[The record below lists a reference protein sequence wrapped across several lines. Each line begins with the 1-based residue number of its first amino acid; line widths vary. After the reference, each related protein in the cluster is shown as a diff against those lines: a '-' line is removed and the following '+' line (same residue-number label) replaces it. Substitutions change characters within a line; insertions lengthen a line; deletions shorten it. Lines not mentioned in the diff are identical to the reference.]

1 MLNPTTVTG
10 PKPVRALGEA
20 NTRRSA
26 TAVLKTRL
34 RQRAVGL
41 REILEDPPAEL
52 ERQMTW
58 EVLLWA
64 PGLGRTRLRALNVRA
79 VREGSVNLAAPL
91 GALTARQRHC
101 LVEQLP
107 DRR

>member
-1 MLNPTTVTG
+1 MLNPPTVTV
-10 PKPVRALGEA
+10 PQPVRALGEA

-34 RQRAVGL
+34 RRRAIGL

-58 EVLLWA
+58 EVLLGHPGSGA
-64 PGLGRTRLRALNVRA
+64 PGY
-79 VREGSVNLAAPL
+79 
-91 GALTARQRHC
+91 AR
-101 LVEQLP
+101 
-107 DRR
+107 